1 MGKVLNS
8 SEQAWHDAL
17 LLRLRMRDVPGARIG
32 EVLAEVQSHVAET
45 GEHPREA
52 FGPAA
57 EYADRVADVLGAA
70 PSRGWRDTLR
80 GLTWRDLGTVA
91 SIGLACFLLAD
102 SLWALGAGETSVL
115 DLPAWAVCVV
125 AALVLAAC
133 VARIV
138 RTVRHDASGDK
149 VVDPR
154 TGAEMVPLPRWAGV
168 VLFGLPFLMLAA
180 MAVGGLLAR

>member
-8 SEQAWHDAL
+8 SEQAWSDAL
-17 LLRLRMRDVPGARIG
+17 LLRLRMREVPGARIG

-52 FGPAA
+52 FGPAK
-57 EYADRVADVLGAA
+57 EYADQVADALGAP
-70 PSRGWRDTLR
+70 PSRGWRDAVR
-80 GLTWRDLGTVA
+80 GLTWPDLLTA
-91 SIGLACFLLAD
+91 AIIGLASFLLAD

-115 DLPAWAVCVV
+115 DLPAWAVCAV

-133 VARIV
+133 VARV
-138 RTVRHDASGDK
+138 VAQARREAHADE

-154 TGAEMVPLPRWAGV
+154 TGANMAPLPTWAV
-168 VLFGLPFLMLAA
+168 AVLFGIPLLILAVT
-180 MAVGGLLAR
+180 AVGGLLAR